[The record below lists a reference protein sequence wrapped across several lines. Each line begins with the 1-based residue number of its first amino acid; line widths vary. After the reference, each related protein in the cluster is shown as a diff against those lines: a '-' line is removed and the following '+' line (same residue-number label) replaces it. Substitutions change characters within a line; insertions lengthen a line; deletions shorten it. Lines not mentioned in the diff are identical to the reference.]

1 MPRKTWQQ
9 LAELAAGEQDPDKLR
24 ALIRELTGALDE
36 QTKGITRQPPQQLSK
51 RLLFVDDEE
60 GIRATLPAL
69 LRQRGFDVR
78 VAADVAEALSEMKT
92 HDFDVLLS
100 DLNIGQDGDGFA
112 VIRAMRNAHPGCVAI
127 LLTGYPGFESSLQAL
142 HDEVDDY
149 FLKPANLDSLVS
161 TIERK
166 LRTRLDREVRLRCAE
181 SPHRSH
187 SHTRRYSPT
196 AFPVLPAKDNWDR
209 VAAHCKSSSSAKKGG
224 RNPFGSFRQL
234 RLPPEMKA

>member
-36 QTKGITRQPPQQLSK
+36 QMKGITSQPSQQLSK

-60 GIRATLPAL
+60 GIRATLPVL

-166 LRTRLDREVRLRCAE
+166 LRTRQDR
-181 SPHRSH
+181 S
-187 SHTRRYSPT
+187 
-196 AFPVLPAKDNWDR
+196 
-209 VAAHCKSSSSAKKGG
+209 
-224 RNPFGSFRQL
+224 
-234 RLPPEMKA
+234 

>member
-9 LAELAAGEQDPDKLR
+9 LAELAAGEQDPPDKLR
-24 ALIRELTGALDE
+24 ALIRELTEALDE

-60 GIRATLPAL
+60 GIRATLPVL

-166 LRTRLDREVRLRCAE
+166 LRTRQDR
-181 SPHRSH
+181 S
-187 SHTRRYSPT
+187 
-196 AFPVLPAKDNWDR
+196 
-209 VAAHCKSSSSAKKGG
+209 
-224 RNPFGSFRQL
+224 
-234 RLPPEMKA
+234 